1 MKPTLQRSQHFII
14 WLGLLPLLLAL
25 IAYRVSSQHV
35 ESVEA
40 TLSTDGL
47 IRRLDELL
55 STIQDAE
62 TGQRGYL
69 LTGQTRYLEPFLNAS
84 EHVTP
89 RIAAIKAIALRSGV
103 SRQNVEELRR
113 AINGKMAELR
123 KTIELLNSG
132 HNRAALAEVETNRGE
147 AYMTQIRSLIAKL
160 KDQQIATFRERLDL
174 QQRRQEEL
182 ELVLTI
188 GVILGLLLLF
198 LAYRFNSRYEL
209 ERDRVETEIRRL
221 NDHLE
226 SRVME
231 RTAEIEARTKEL
243 ERRSAELQRSNAD
256 LLQFAYIASHDLQ
269 EPLRM
274 VGSYMGLLSKRYGG
288 QLDETADK
296 YIQFAVDGA
305 NRMQALIHDLLS
317 YARAGTQAIDKT
329 PIPAEGIVER
339 ALTNLEMAIQE
350 SSAVVHYGNLPEIE
364 ADETKLTQVMQN
376 LIGNAIKFRRPDLP
390 PEIFVTAKQEGAE
403 WVFEV
408 ADNGIGFESKYSDR
422 IFQVFQRLHGVG
434 KYPGNG
440 IGLAI
445 CRRVVEHHGGRLWAE
460 SQPGVGSKFFFS
472 LPLATES
479 PANESHGTKGNN
491 VTAPRQA
498 ARA

>member
-1 MKPTLQRSQHFII
+1 
-14 WLGLLPLLLAL
+14 
-25 IAYRVSSQHV
+25 
-35 ESVEA
+35 
-40 TLSTDGL
+40 
-47 IRRLDELL
+47 
-55 STIQDAE
+55 
-62 TGQRGYL
+62 
-69 LTGQTRYLEPFLNAS
+69 
-84 EHVTP
+84 
-89 RIAAIKAIALRSGV
+89 
-103 SRQNVEELRR
+103 
-113 AINGKMAELR
+113 
-123 KTIELLNSG
+123 
-132 HNRAALAEVETNRGE
+132 
-147 AYMTQIRSLIAKL
+147 
-160 KDQQIATFRERLDL
+160 
-174 QQRRQEEL
+174 
-182 ELVLTI
+182 
-188 GVILGLLLLF
+188 
-198 LAYRFNSRYEL
+198 
-209 ERDRVETEIRRL
+209 
-221 NDHLE
+221 
-226 SRVME
+226 
-231 RTAEIEARTKEL
+231 
-243 ERRSAELQRSNAD
+243 
-256 LLQFAYIASHDLQ
+256 
-269 EPLRM
+269 M

-376 LIGNAIKFRRPDLP
+376 LIGNAIKFRRPDRP
-390 PEIFVTAKQEGAE
+390 PEIFVTANQEGAE

-445 CRRVVEHHGGRLWAE
+445 CRRIVEHHGGRLWAE

-491 VTAPRQA
+491 VTIPRQA